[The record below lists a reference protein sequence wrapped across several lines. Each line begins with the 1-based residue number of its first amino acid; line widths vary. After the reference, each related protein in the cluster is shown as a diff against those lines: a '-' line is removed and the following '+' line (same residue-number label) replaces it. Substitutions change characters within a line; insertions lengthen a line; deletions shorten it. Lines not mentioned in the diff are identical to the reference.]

1 MIKSRIKP
9 FEDMM
14 EKLYLRWRDGQELV
28 VLMYT
33 PLRTIGFSDIA
44 NIDELKQ
51 VIQNIPIDM
60 LLIKTSKKE
69 HQIITNRFDTYSFR
83 LSSLN
88 IKYLN
93 GDTEKINF

>member
-1 MIKSRIKP
+1 
-9 FEDMM
+9 MM

-33 PLRTIGFSDIA
+33 PLKTIGFSDIA
-44 NIDELKQ
+44 NISELKQ
-51 VIQNIPIDM
+51 IIQKTPVDM

-69 HQIITNRFDTYSFR
+69 HQIITSRFDTYSFR